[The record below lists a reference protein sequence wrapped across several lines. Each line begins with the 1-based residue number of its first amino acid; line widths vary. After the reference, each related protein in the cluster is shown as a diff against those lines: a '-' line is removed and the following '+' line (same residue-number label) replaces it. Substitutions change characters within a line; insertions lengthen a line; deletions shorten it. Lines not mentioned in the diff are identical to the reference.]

1 VLISGAEQNF
11 TLVIHDA
18 SGKALLSTQEAV
30 VNLSHLEPGTY
41 FLRLEGN
48 TDHRTQKLIKH

>member
-1 VLISGAEQNF
+1 MLISGAGQNF

-18 SGKALLSTQEAV
+18 SGKTLLSTQETV
-30 VNLSHLEPGTY
+30 VNLSHLAPGIY

-48 TDHRTQKLIKH
+48 SGHRTQKLIKH